1 MTRWLTAGNL
11 TVIVLKFSVGSGKFV
26 SQFCFKGSRSVAVK
40 GMSTFP
46 EKACTLLTATLLIAQ
61 HDQIWETVSEAR
73 SLKNDW

>member
-1 MTRWLTAGNL
+1 MMTWLTAGSL
-11 TVIVLKFSVGSGKFV
+11 TVLEVVHLFPK
-26 SQFCFKGSRSVAVK
+26 FCFKGSRSVAVK

-73 SLKNDW
+73 SHKNDW